1 MKTLHY
7 YIIAVLVSFALF
19 VTSPAYAS
27 CIEGLGIDCNHYPP
41 QALTQI
47 HSDKLS
53 YGTSDKPVITIVGD
67 PSAVAHLEIDDSSSN
82 IMLFTHD
89 INLAPNGTV
98 RYVLDISSYK
108 PGVYSAIA
116 TSPISKLTSNF
127 AVGLSTTGPS
137 ITLNVLKDTYVQGNF
152 IAIIGTVGRNDT
164 VQLSL
169 IDPNDNVVTSIQ
181 TVSNDVGQYSTSA
194 LRIPTNA
201 IPGIWKITAD
211 HNVSHTTLKIT
222 VQSSASDGVVKSTGP
237 VVITLE
243 SPLKQFKSGIPA
255 DKVECNDG
263 FVLTFKSKDSSPMC
277 VKPATANVLIER
289 GW

>member
-98 RYVLDISSYK
+98 NYALDISSYK
-108 PGVYSAIA
+108 PGVYSVIV
-116 TSPISKLTSNF
+116 TSPISKLTTSF
-127 AVGLSTTGPS
+127 AVGLATTGDGIVLNTDKNSYFPGDNVTMFGWWNPN
-137 ITLNVLKDTYVQGNF
+137 TL
-152 IAIIGTVGRNDT
+152 I
-164 VQLSL
+164 QLSL
-169 IDPNDNVVTSIQ
+169 IDPNGVSVKSLQIFSDKTGHFSSFDFNIPSTATTGTWKIHGASG
-181 TVSNDVGQYSTSA
+181 VSNVSVNLIVENITDTQ
-194 LRIPTNA
+194 IDKA
-201 IPGIWKITAD
+201 IVP
-211 HNVSHTTLKIT
+211 
-222 VQSSASDGVVKSTGP
+222 
-237 VVITLE
+237 
-243 SPLKQFKSGIPA
+243 SPLKQFKSGI
-255 DKVECNDG
+255 NIG
-263 FVLTFKSKDSSPMC
+263 FIT
-277 VKPATANVLIER
+277 
-289 GW
+289 